1 MWGYVE
7 LATALSAALSLL
19 TGYTSDTQTP
29 SAATAPPH
37 TVPVAN
43 GGAWAE
49 AFQHAQA
56 VVKQM
61 TLEEKVGHL
70 RFWLTKLKA
79 WVNMTSAVVGPCQ
92 ANSGGVP
99 RLGIPGLCF
108 NDGRELRQGEL
119 TGS

>member
-19 TGYTSDTQTP
+19 TGYTSETQTP
-29 SAATAPPH
+29 SAAPTH

-49 AFQHAQA
+49 AFQHARA

-70 RFWLTKLKA
+70 RF
-79 WVNMTSAVVGPCQ
+79 
-92 ANSGGVP
+92 
-99 RLGIPGLCF
+99 
-108 NDGRELRQGEL
+108 GRQ
-119 TGS
+119 S